1 MDIESTRRGW
11 AEPLLVTLAVIA
23 PGVVPGG
30 AGGVPPDAADWL
42 IAGAVQSFSQFAL
55 LFVIIGASGRL
66 REYGAGRPRA
76 ADLLKAAPLF
86 ASMLVL
92 SRIAAA
98 SVGALAGSAGTATGG
113 AAAIPSLAGA
123 KLAAVVPLAA
133 LFSVAVAY
141 REELFYRLY
150 VIGSLRERGAGKAAA
165 ILVSTALF
173 AAGHAYQG
181 APGVLSSLLV
191 GAAMAVAAT
200 RGFGLHALAAAHA
213 AYDFCVLSAAFT
225 Y

>member
-66 REYGAGRPRA
+66 REYGAGKLRA

-86 ASMLVL
+86 AAMLVL

-98 SVGALAGSAGTATGG
+98 SVDALAGPDGG
-113 AAAIPSLAGA
+113 AAAIPAMAGMNPALA
-123 KLAAVVPLAA
+123 VPLAA
-133 LFSVAVAY
+133 IFSVAVAY

-150 VIGSLRERGAGKAAA
+150 VIGSLRERGAGNVAAV
-165 ILVSTALF
+165 IVSTALF

-191 GAAMAVAAT
+191 GAAMATAAT

-213 AYDFCVLSAAFT
+213 AYDFYVLSAAFT

>member
-30 AGGVPPDAADWL
+30 APAGGAQPDASAWL
-42 IAGAVQSFSQFAL
+42 IAGAVQSLSQFAL
-55 LFVIIGASGRL
+55 LIVIIGASGRL

-76 ADLLKAAPLF
+76 ADILKAAPLF
-86 ASMLVL
+86 AAMLVL
-92 SRIAAA
+92 SRIA
-98 SVGALAGSAGTATGG
+98 VALAGAAGG
-113 AAAIPSLAGA
+113 AAAIPSMAGA
-123 KLAAVVPLAA
+123 SPAAAVLLAA

-165 ILVSTALF
+165 VLVSTALF

-181 APGVLSSLLV
+181 APGVLSALLV

-213 AYDFCVLSAAFT
+213 AYDFCVLSAALT